1 MVVKRIPYFLHYTTL
16 LFHYSL
22 TLLHGEKKNTYFYKD
37 YFYDLFNELP
47 EKVKGKIDEVL
58 YILVVLQKIPVKFLS
73 HITGYDGL
81 YEVRIA
87 YGSNIYRIFCCFDE
101 GNLIV
106 LFNGFQKKSQKT
118 PQEEIVK
125 ALKIKAEYF
134 EEKNKQNKNEKK

>member
-1 MVVKRIPYFLHYTTL
+1 MEKIRTL
-16 LFHYSL
+16 I
-22 TLLHGEKKNTYFYKD
+22 FYKD
-37 YFYDLFNELP
+37 YFIDFFDKLP

-58 YILVVLQKIPVKFLS
+58 YILVVLERIPVKFFS
-73 HITGYDGL
+73 HLTYYDGL

-87 YGSNIYRIFCCFDE
+87 YVSNIYRIFCCFDE

-118 PQEEIVK
+118 PREEIDK
-125 ALKIKAEYF
+125 AFKIKAEYF